1 MIINTISIFLI
12 LLNLIAIN
20 CILFNYNSSLLQ
32 IVLKLYI
39 IFGLAL
45 LNTALMF
52 KSFLIDSNALSL
64 GGFTSYYMINVIT
77 PLSLLLLIMIV
88 IVSAFVLLNAV
99 DYFSINESYFFIIII
114 SLFQLTMIIFITSDN
129 IVWSLTSWDW
139 LGLLSFLLINW
150 WMHRLNSGL
159 KAIVFNKIGDCIFL
173 LTLGIVFMDFNYS
186 SIFNSNSGSIDEPI
200 ILVMMIL
207 MFLGDNLVFNNLTSR
222 NHDIPLA
229 HYF

>member
-129 IVWSLTSWDW
+129 IVWSLTS
-139 LGLLSFLLINW
+139 
-150 WMHRLNSGL
+150 
-159 KAIVFNKIGDCIFL
+159 
-173 LTLGIVFMDFNYS
+173 
-186 SIFNSNSGSIDEPI
+186 
-200 ILVMMIL
+200 
-207 MFLGDNLVFNNLTSR
+207 
-222 NHDIPLA
+222 
-229 HYF
+229 